1 MTRKGEGGG
10 VGGSSVGLPEL
21 GKSVN
26 VSVCMHRS
34 TLSRLVATG
43 FLLGHLPCVAQRDI

>member
-1 MTRKGEGGG
+1 MTRKGEGWG

-34 TLSRLVATG
+34 TPSQLATG
-43 FLLGHLPCVAQRDI
+43 SSWGVFSA